1 MGKLTAKQARFVEE
15 YLIDLNATQAA
26 VRAGYSEAT
35 AKQQGSRLLTNVDV
49 QAAITAKQATRSE
62 RVRITQDYVLSSI
75 VDVMERC
82 KQVSPVL
89 DRKGDPVMVETPTGE
104 LAAAYTFNAMA
115 VLKGAELAG
124 KHLGMFDGASSDDD
138 DVLPVTVTIG
148 RRKAVGNVRVTGA
161 E

>member
-104 LAAAYTFNAMA
+104 LAPAYTFNAMA

-124 KHLGMFDGASSDDD
+124 KHLGMFGGDGGENDASKR
-138 DVLPVTVTIG
+138 I
-148 RRKAVGNVRVTGA
+148 NVVILRD
-161 E
+161 